1 MKGYLQRI
9 AATAASPQPAL
20 HPLVGSIFRQTSRD
34 AGADTLPLIEEFA
47 GSEEFGQ
54 SPTRTD
60 SSELPADHRRRG
72 EPVAQDGLE
81 ETPAAARPIED
92 QGFQPLMPPSPV
104 TARFP
109 VIADQSAGREAAVN
123 ERASADALQQQ
134 PPDMNFLASARAG
147 RADGPDPGQAGAA
160 AETERPPV
168 QLVRATL
175 AGQARQAQDSV
186 PAEFSARPPAAE
198 REANDIQIH
207 IGRVEVVAVPQ
218 AAPSRAT
225 APARKAISLEDYLR
239 RRDGRGG

>member
-1 MKGYLQRI
+1 MTGYLQRI

-34 AGADTLPLIEEFA
+34 AGADTPPQIEEFA

-54 SPTRTD
+54 SATRTD
-60 SSELPADHRRRG
+60 GSEFPADRPRRG
-72 EPVAQDGLE
+72 EPAAEDGLD

-92 QGFQPLMPPSPV
+92 QRFQPLMPPSPV

-109 VIADQSAGREAAVN
+109 VIADQSAGREAAAS
-123 ERASADALQQQ
+123 ERASADAAQQQ
-134 PPDMNFLASARAG
+134 PPATNFPASARAG
-147 RADGPDPGQAGAA
+147 RAAGGDPDQAGAA
-160 AETERPPV
+160 AEAEPPPV
-168 QLVRATL
+168 PRVRAVP
-175 AGQARQAQDSV
+175 AGEARQARDSV
-186 PAEFSARPPAAE
+186 PAAFAARPPAAE

-225 APARKAISLEDYLR
+225 APARKAISLDDYLK